1 MKVIYH
7 KDRPLLEF
15 PDEPWRPPLRMAVNG
30 SAGAESVSVW
40 LHNVEGKKR
49 APLHWHDVEEV
60 LVFIDVQ
67 GDGFVRVGEEEHRV
81 ETQTSVVVPPGTMH
95 CFGLRGQGSLKA
107 MAVLPD
113 ADAELG
119 HRMFEKGN
127 ESYDLPPA
135 KKDGR

>member
-15 PDEPWRPPLRMAVNG
+15 PEEPWRPPLRVAVNR

-40 LHNVEGKKR
+40 LHDVEGEKR
-49 APLHWHDVEEV
+49 APLHYHDVEEV

-67 GDGFVRVGEEEHRV
+67 GEGFVRVGEEEHKV

-95 CFGLRGQGSLKA
+95 CFGLRGQGSLRA

-113 ADAELG
+113 ADAVLG

-127 ESYDLPPA
+127 ESFEMPPL
-135 KKDGR
+135 KKQGR

>member
-107 MAVLPD
+107 MAVLPN
-113 ADAELG
+113 ANAELG

>member
-135 KKDGR
+135 KKDGC

>member
-15 PDEPWRPPLRMAVNG
+15 PDEPWRPPLRMAVNR
-30 SAGAESVSVW
+30 SAGAESVSIW
-40 LHNVEGKKR
+40 LHDVEGQKR

-60 LVFIDVQ
+60 LVFLDVQ
-67 GDGFVRVGEEEHRV
+67 GEGFVRVGEEEHNV

-95 CFGLRGQGSLKA
+95 CFGLRGHGTLRA

-113 ADAELG
+113 ADAVLG
-119 HRMFEKGN
+119 HQMFEKGD
-127 ESYDLPPA
+127 EGFDLPPL

>member
-113 ADAELG
+113 ANAELG

>member
-15 PDEPWRPPLRMAVNG
+15 PDEPWRPPLRMAVNR

-40 LHNVEGKKR
+40 LHDVEGQKR

-60 LVFIDVQ
+60 LVFLDVK
-67 GDGFVRVGEEEHRV
+67 GDGFVRVGEEEYTV
-81 ETQTSVVVPPGTMH
+81 ESQTSVVVPPGTVH
-95 CFGLRGQGSLKA
+95 CFGMRGEGTLKA

-113 ADAELG
+113 ADAVLG
-119 HRMFEKGN
+119 HRVLESGN
-127 ESYDLPPA
+127 ESFELLPA
-135 KKDGR
+135 KKQ